1 MTALQLSVEALTLAI
16 EKRQQQPMHEELE
29 DEADG
34 SVAGAAPLGRGRPN
48 DPAPAPL
55 HGRGFDPIGYAQ
67 RVPIQPVDDGLG
79 KPKFSIPKFDGSID
93 PEDYLTWELKIEK
106 LWRLY
111 EYTEEKK
118 VKLAASEFDGYA
130 LRWWDALV
138 QHRRDDNDLSVM
150 TSREM
155 KCIMKERF
163 VPTNYLR
170 SVFAK
175 LTQLKQG
182 NLIVDL

>member
-1 MTALQLSVEALTLAI
+1 
-16 EKRQQQPMHEELE
+16 MHQELE
-29 DEADG
+29 DEANG
-34 SVAGAAPLGRGRPN
+34 IVAGVVPPLGRERPN
-48 DPAPAPL
+48 APAPAPL
-55 HGRGFDPIGYAQ
+55 HGRGFAPIVHAQ
-67 RVPIQPVDDGLG
+67 HILPQPVDDGLG

-138 QHRRDDNDLSVM
+138 
-150 TSREM
+150 
-155 KCIMKERF
+155 
-163 VPTNYLR
+163 
-170 SVFAK
+170 
-175 LTQLKQG
+175 
-182 NLIVDL
+182 